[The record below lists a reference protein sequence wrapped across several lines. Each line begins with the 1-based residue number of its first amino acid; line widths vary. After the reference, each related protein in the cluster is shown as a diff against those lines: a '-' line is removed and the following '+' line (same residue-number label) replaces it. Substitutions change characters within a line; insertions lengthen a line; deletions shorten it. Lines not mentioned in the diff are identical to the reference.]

1 MAGMAKV
8 ILFSLAALLFVFLGA
23 RSCGLT
29 PEQIEDRI
37 LLADLNAE
45 EGAAYRHAQAG
56 QPGVVSLANGLL
68 VEMLRE
74 GYGEVPLD
82 TDWVQ
87 VHYRGQHI
95 DGREFEN
102 SWRRGEPATLPVDR
116 TIAGW
121 QQVLTAMPVGT
132 RLRMIL
138 PPELAYGRAG
148 GGVIGPEETVVFELE
163 LLAIV
168 IPAAPPAWDPAQQP
182 VPGLR

>member
-8 ILFSLAALLFVFLGA
+8 ILSSLAALVFVFFGA

-29 PEQIEDRI
+29 PAQIEDRI
-37 LLADLNAE
+37 LLAELNAE
-45 EGAAYRHAQAG
+45 EGIAYRHAQAAL
-56 QPGVVSLANGLL
+56 PGVVAMRDGLL
-68 VEMLRE
+68 VEVLRE
-74 GYGEVPLD
+74 GHGAVRGAAD
-82 TDWVQ
+82 RVQ
-87 VHYRGQHI
+87 VHYRGRRI

-102 SWRRGEPATLPVDR
+102 SWRRSEPATLPVDR

-132 RLRMIL
+132 HLRMIL

-168 IPAAPPAWDPAQQP
+168 IPEAPPEWDPAQQP